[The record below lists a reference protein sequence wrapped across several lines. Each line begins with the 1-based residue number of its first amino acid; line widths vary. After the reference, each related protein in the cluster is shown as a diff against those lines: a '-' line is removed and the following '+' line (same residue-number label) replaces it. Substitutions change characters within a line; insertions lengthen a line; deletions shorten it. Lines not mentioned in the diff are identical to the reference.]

1 LTMVTRG
8 VLVTLPARLPKMP
21 HLNPKGLSG
30 SIKPDAANPAIAF
43 WLTIEHQRRRVAD
56 LER

>member
-30 SIKPDAANPAIAF
+30 SIKPAAGKAETAP
-43 WLTIEHQRRRVAD
+43 R
-56 LER
+56 